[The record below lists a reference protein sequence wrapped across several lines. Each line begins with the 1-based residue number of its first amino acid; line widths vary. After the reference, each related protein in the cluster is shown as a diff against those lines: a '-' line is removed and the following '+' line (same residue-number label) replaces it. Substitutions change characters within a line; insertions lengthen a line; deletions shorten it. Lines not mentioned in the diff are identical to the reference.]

1 MQYKSIYS
9 SPLGEILLAGDE
21 EAITGL
27 WFMDARY
34 AGLGLPPDTPE
45 GRTTAILKAE
55 EWLDVYFSGAEP
67 DFLPRLLPAGS
78 PFRQKVFRLLRQ
90 IPRGQTVTY
99 GDLARVLGCASAQA
113 IGGAVGHNPISIM
126 IPCHRVV
133 GADGSLT
140 GYAGGL
146 ARKQC
151 LLSLEKADLPSCRAA
166 VLAK

>member
-1 MQYKSIYS
+1 MLQKSIYP

-21 EAITGL
+21 EAVTGL
-27 WFMDARY
+27 WFTDAKY
-34 AGLGLPPDTPE
+34 AGLGLPPDTPV
-45 GRTTAILKAE
+45 GKTATILKAE
-55 EWLDVYFSGAEP
+55 EWLDIYFSGKEP
-67 DFLPRLLPAGS
+67 DFLPALRPAGS

-99 GDLARVLGCASAQA
+99 GELARSLGCASAQA
-113 IGGAVGHNPISIM
+113 VGGAVGHNPISIM

-133 GADGSLT
+133 GAEGSLT

-146 ARKQC
+146 ARKRR

>member
-1 MQYKSIYS
+1 MAGCILFRGGTGFSSKTPARRLSFPAESI
-9 SPLGEILLAGDE
+9 SP
-21 EAITGL
+21 
-27 WFMDARY
+27 
-34 AGLGLPPDTPE
+34 
-45 GRTTAILKAE
+45 
-55 EWLDVYFSGAEP
+55 S
-67 DFLPRLLPAGS
+67 PADS
-78 PFRQKVFRLLRQ
+78 P
-90 IPRGQTVTY
+90 GQTVTY

>member
-1 MQYKSIYS
+1 MSQFESLII
-9 SPLGEILLAGDE
+9 GEIAE
-21 EAITGL
+21 
-27 WFMDARY
+27 
-34 AGLGLPPDTPE
+34 DTNVDYD
-45 GRTTAILKAE
+45 GTTI
-55 EWLDVYFSGAEP
+55 
-67 DFLPRLLPAGS
+67 
-78 PFRQKVFRLLRQ
+78 
-90 IPRGQTVTY
+90 
-99 GDLARVLGCASAQA
+99 QA

-146 ARKQC
+146 SRKQC